1 MILKMYNM
9 LSYVFNFSF
18 LKVLYTSFVNGKI
31 SPLASLPP
39 NAVIFENHGS
49 NKRRAGKWRRKLP
62 DIAPSTSRGV
72 QSEPSKLPGVAVAV
86 VVSAPLAAVDVKC
99 WCRPIVLVT
108 QLRSKWK
115 NYPSR

>member
-49 NKRRAGKWRRKLP
+49 NKRRAGKWKRKLP
-62 DIAPSTSRGV
+62 DIAPSTSSTSRGV
-72 QSEPSKLPGVAVAV
+72 QSEPSKLLLWLFLRRWRLWMSNVGAD
-86 VVSAPLAAVDVKC
+86 PLF
-99 WCRPIVLVT
+99 W
-108 QLRSKWK
+108 SH
-115 NYPSR
+115 S

>member
-49 NKRRAGKWRRKLP
+49 NKRRAGKWRRKLLILLQVHRAASKVSP
-62 DIAPSTSRGV
+62 
-72 QSEPSKLPGVAVAV
+72 QS
-86 VVSAPLAAVDVKC
+86 C
-99 WCRPIVLVT
+99 LV
-108 QLRSKWK
+108 
-115 NYPSR
+115 